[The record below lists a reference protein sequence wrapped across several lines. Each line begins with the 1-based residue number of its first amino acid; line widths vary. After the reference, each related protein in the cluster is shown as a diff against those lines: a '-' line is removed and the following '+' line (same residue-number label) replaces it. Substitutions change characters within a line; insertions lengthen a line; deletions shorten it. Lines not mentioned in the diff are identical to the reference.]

1 MIAVRAI
8 LLYGMGLLKVHKLK
22 MIETLSQVAETEY
35 FGTYRS
41 QFIDTTDQ
49 KQVDQLLELKELFV
63 NDLMTEF
70 ENRKAVRPVSDCIE
84 KTKRLAKTK

>member
-1 MIAVRAI
+1 MKAVQAI

-22 MIETLSQVAETEY
+22 MVEALSQVAETEY

-41 QFIDTTDQ
+41 QFIDTNNSAHID
-49 KQVDQLLELKELFV
+49 KLLELKELFL

-70 ENRKAVRPVSDCIE
+70 ENRKVVRALNDCIE
-84 KTKRLAKTK
+84 KAKRLTKK

>member
-1 MIAVRAI
+1 MKAVQAI

-22 MIETLSQVAETEY
+22 MVEALSQVAETEY

-41 QFIDTTDQ
+41 QFIDTSNTAH
-49 KQVDQLLELKELFV
+49 VDKLLELKELFL

-70 ENRKAVRPVSDCIE
+70 ENRKIVRPLSDCIE

>member
-1 MIAVRAI
+1 MKAVQAI

-22 MIETLSQVAETEY
+22 MVEALSQVAETEY

-41 QFIDTTDQ
+41 QFIDTSNSDHID
-49 KQVDQLLELKELFV
+49 KLLELKELFIS
-63 NDLMTEF
+63 DLMTDF
-70 ENRKAVRPVSDCIE
+70 ENRKLIRGLNDCIE